1 MSVELGEP
9 GGVGSS
15 PPLPLPP
22 TATATAV
29 HTRRLARLNFRPDRI
44 LMRKDKRARKDA
56 FFLSGLF
63 RPFNY
68 RHRAENDELLQRR
81 LDASASEG

>member
-1 MSVELGEP
+1 MSVELGQP
-9 GGVGSS
+9 GGVGSPH
-15 PPLPLPP
+15 PPPT

-44 LMRKDKRARKDA
+44 LMRKDKRGRQDA

-68 RHRAENDELLQRR
+68 RSRAENDELLQRR
-81 LDASASEG
+81 LDTSASEG